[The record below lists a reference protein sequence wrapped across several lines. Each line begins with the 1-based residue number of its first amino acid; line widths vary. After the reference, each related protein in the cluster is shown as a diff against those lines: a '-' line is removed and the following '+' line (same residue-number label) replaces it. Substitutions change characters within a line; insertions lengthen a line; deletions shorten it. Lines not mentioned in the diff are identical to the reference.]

1 MRSFSYMRIKRI
13 IATIATFC
21 LLFSNGFSQEE
32 SMSNSPINDSLL
44 CDLGNKFKLDYSSRT
59 NHNVLFVPILKTV
72 RDSINNSVGI
82 SISAEWNYNK
92 FESYIFDRYIKCD
105 DNIFFVISNDTIY
118 NEQKHLSRVIALHIA
133 SKIYNKKDVWNY
145 TMYYHI
151 YEFQS
156 DSMIFFKLSEFDVPF
171 EYRLDSRISTW
182 LEMKRINSNINPS
195 LDSILDLYPDYENF
209 K

>member
-1 MRSFSYMRIKRI
+1 MLDFSTR
-13 IATIATFC
+13 
-21 LLFSNGFSQEE
+21 
-32 SMSNSPINDSLL
+32 NSGIPFI
-44 CDLGNKFKLDYSSRT
+44 
-59 NHNVLFVPILKTV
+59 PILKIV
-72 RDSINNSVGI
+72 EDSLNNSAGI
-82 SISAEWNYNK
+82 SISTELNYYK
-92 FESYIFDRYIKCD
+92 FESNIFDRYIKCD

-118 NEQKHLSRVIALHIA
+118 NEQKHLSRIKALHIA